1 MADAEVKVS
10 KNGKPYLEFR
20 FANNEYGDEDGYT
33 FWVRVSSYNPSLIN
47 LAKFYTKGK
56 SLIITGK
63 YKDRAYI
70 NKDGKPEVGR
80 DITASAIEFNGETRQ
95 NNGEN
100 NENVRA
106 DVFSEK
112 PLILRCPVPQKGEN
126 DPVAGFNGLDRD
138 SGGGHVAGGSGILG
152 SAAGTKCKHKAYGKD
167 AYK

>member
-1 MADAEVKVS
+1 MRQQTITGHVVADAEVKVS

-100 NENVRA
+100 NEKPQGETSKPEGAIDNMVA
-106 DVFSEK
+106 D
-112 PLILRCPVPQKGEN
+112 
-126 DPVAGFNGLDRD
+126 A
-138 SGGGHVAGGSGILG
+138 
-152 SAAGTKCKHKAYGKD
+152 SAAPKKGGKAKPKPKAVEVAD
-167 AYK
+167 ESADDLPF